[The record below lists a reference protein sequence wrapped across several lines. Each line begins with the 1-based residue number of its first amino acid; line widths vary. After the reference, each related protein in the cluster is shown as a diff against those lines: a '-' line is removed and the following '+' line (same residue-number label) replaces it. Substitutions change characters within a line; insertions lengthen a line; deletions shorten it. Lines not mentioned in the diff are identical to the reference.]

1 MMTVNCDQLSENL
14 KNGIQWLAA
23 YGLMEQSKTGV
34 AVTATPAGST
44 KVEKTEQSIHISY
57 DSIPHFYM
65 ALARALVMQPGTY
78 PIIPEAE
85 QLGLMLDCSR
95 NAVMLPQRIEGLI
108 CMMALAGYTYLELYT
123 EDTYELPG
131 EPYFGYKR
139 GRYTAEEIREIIS
152 FAAVFGISV
161 VPCIQTLSHLHHLS
175 SWEPYKAKMQ
185 DGWTLRI
192 GDEEVYAL
200 IRKCLRHCKEVFGT
214 DRIHIGMDEAPVG
227 REQYLQHFVRVF
239 QICREEGIRPDFW
252 ADAFYLEGQTDEV
265 PKELF
270 DGTQTPVYWEYY
282 ATDPEVYRR
291 NFHRLGKAAGKV
303 CFAGC
308 LHKHMGIA
316 PDNGLSQRVID
327 AAFPVVKESGVTDIL
342 MTTWGDHGNDCPFYA
357 ILPAFWYAAQ
367 KLYPC
372 SADLDDM
379 ILGFTGFTCDQW
391 RLADEINYI
400 VRMDNKICNA
410 STWALHNDL
419 LIGMMDCHITDDAD
433 EHYRKLHSLLVPLCS
448 VNSPFSYIFRF
459 YAALCNVMAGKV
471 TFSKRLRRAY
481 LAGDRQAMRAMQK
494 ELPELAQ
501 KMEEFRRLF
510 RILWMKDNKGFG
522 FEVMD
527 IRFGGMAARCQT
539 TYDVLEDY
547 LEGKIRHIYE
557 LEEERLPYWADALE
571 KEHTYAPWFFHW
583 SKSFTESDI
592 L

>member
-1 MMTVNCDQLSENL
+1 MMTVNCNQLSENL
-14 KNGIQWLAA
+14 KNGIQWLAT
-23 YGLMEQSKTGV
+23 YGLLKQSKTGV
-34 AVTATPAGST
+34 AVTATPAVST
-44 KVEKTEQSIHISY
+44 VVTKTEQEIHIFY
-57 DSIPHFYM
+57 DTVPHFYM
-65 ALARALVMQPGTY
+65 ALARSLVMQPGIY

-95 NAVMLPQRIEGLI
+95 NAVMLPQRVEGLI

-139 GRYTAEEIREIIS
+139 GRYTVEEIRKIIA
-152 FAAVFGISV
+152 FAAIFHIQVI
-161 VPCIQTLSHLHHLS
+161 PCIQTLSHLPHLA

-185 DGWTLRI
+185 DGCTLRI
-192 GDEEVYAL
+192 GDEEVYGL

-214 DRIHIGMDEAPVG
+214 DRIHIGLDEAPVG
-227 REQYLQHFVRVF
+227 REQYREHFVRVF

-265 PKELF
+265 PEELF

-282 ATDPEVYRR
+282 ATDPEVYRST
-291 NFHRLGKAAGKV
+291 FTRLQKAAGKV

-327 AAFPVVKESGVTDIL
+327 AAFPVAKEFGITDIL
-342 MTTWGDHGNDCPFYA
+342 MTTWGDHGNECPFYA
-357 ILPAFWYAAQ
+357 IMSAFWYAAH

-372 SADLDDM
+372 AADLDDM
-379 ILGFTGFTCDQW
+379 LSGFTGYTSQQW
-391 RLADEINYI
+391 RIADEINYI
-400 VRMDNKICNA
+400 VRMDSKICNA
-410 STWALHNDL
+410 SIWALHNDL
-419 LIGMMDCHITDDAD
+419 LIGMMDCHIPDDAD
-433 EHYRKLHSLLVPLCS
+433 EHYRKLYNRLLPLS
-448 VNSPFSYIFRF
+448 QENSQFAYIFRF
-459 YAALCNVMAGKV
+459 YAVLCDVMARKV

-481 LAGDRQAMRAMQK
+481 MAGDRPVMAAMQK
-494 ELPELAQ
+494 ELPGLKQ
-501 KMEEFRRLF
+501 KIEEFRSAF

-527 IRFGGMAARCQT
+527 VRFGGMSARCQT
-539 TYDVLEDY
+539 VYDVLEDY
-547 LEGKIRHIYE
+547 LDGKLQHIYE

-571 KEHTYAPWFFHW
+571 PEHTYAPWFFHW
-583 SKSFTESDI
+583 SKSFTENDI